1 MKEQQR
7 QRQQFEE
14 QQRQQQQWE
23 AEQVISC
30 LLILEGIEII
40 FFFRSRDIIGWI
52 FHDLFVFEI
61 LQENAKY

>member
-1 MKEQQR
+1 MQSRNLLIFWSLKEQQR

-30 LLILEGIEII
+30 LLILEGIEIV
-40 FFFRSRDIIGWI
+40 FFSDQ
-52 FHDLFVFEI
+52 EI
-61 LQENAKY
+61 